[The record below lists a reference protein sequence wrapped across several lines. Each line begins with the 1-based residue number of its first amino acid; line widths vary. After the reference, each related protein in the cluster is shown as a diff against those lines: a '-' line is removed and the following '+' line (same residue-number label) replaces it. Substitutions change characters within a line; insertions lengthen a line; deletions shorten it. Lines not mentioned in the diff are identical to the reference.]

1 MCLSRAAYAPVLATG
16 CPDSVAAA
24 ALTGFAPRHAR
35 DLPPAPAACGS
46 VGPICHNARD
56 SHAYGAIPRPLA
68 AAAALVPP
76 GGHLALARPP
86 WGWSALAVPG
96 LRSLLA
102 DSDKLRR
109 LDALLARLHSGGHRV
124 LIYSQMTRMLDLLE
138 EYLQARRYRFLRLDG
153 ATQAADRRDM
163 VADFQNR
170 PDIFAF
176 ILSTRAGWEG
186 GVASR
191 LLLALLLWFRGAS
204 FICGHARAGGLGIT
218 LTAADTVIFY
228 DR

>member
-1 MCLSRAAYAPVLATG
+1 MRAT
-16 CPDSVAAA
+16 
-24 ALTGFAPRHAR
+24 H
-35 DLPPAPAACGS
+35 PAACLF
-46 VGPICHNARD
+46 V
-56 SHAYGAIPRPLA
+56 RPLA

-109 LDALLARLHSGGHRV
+109 LDALLARLHNGGHRV

-176 ILSTRAGWEG
+176 ILSTRAGCRGSGRETFYAALG
-186 GVASR
+186 GSLYSR
-191 LLLALLLWFRGAS
+191 V
-204 FICGHARAGGLGIT
+204 HTGGLGIT